1 MSSDIYLTIKDLGD
15 EKREQYLDDCV
26 SLWGVFKLQITQD
39 EIDYLQWIGSRY
51 EVTDLLNR
59 NLHEGDLVSI
69 DCEAISDA
77 LRADS
82 IDRLPCCSED
92 SDLNQIVWR
101 IGPELYE

>member
-59 NLHEGDLVSI
+59 NLHE
-69 DCEAISDA
+69 AISDA
-77 LRADS
+77 LRADG